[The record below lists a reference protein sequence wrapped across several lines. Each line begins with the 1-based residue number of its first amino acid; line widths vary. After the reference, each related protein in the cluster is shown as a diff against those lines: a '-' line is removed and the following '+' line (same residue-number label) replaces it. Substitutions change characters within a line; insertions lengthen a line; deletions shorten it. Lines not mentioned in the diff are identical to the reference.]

1 MKSRR
6 KDSETAETPAGA
18 QRVIIGVTPIT
29 QRDRLAF
36 KAAAPLEPCAAR
48 SSASPSHRCDHGLFD
63 MELRRQ
69 TDLVDELRRL
79 RRNEDLP
86 PPITNKGE

>member
-6 KDSETAETPAGA
+6 KDSETEETPVGA

-36 KAAAPLEPCAAR
+36 KAAAPLEPRAAQK
-48 SSASPSHRCDHGLFD
+48 RCDHGLFD
-63 MELRRQ
+63 MASRRQ
-69 TDLVDELRRL
+69 TDLVDKLRRL
-79 RRNEDLP
+79 NRNEDLP